1 MGKEV
6 LWEKLLK
13 EGLEIFRVFEDC
25 LGIEIIGLKISH
37 RGSIREIC

>member
-13 EGLEIFRVFEDC
+13 EGLKIFRVFKDC
-25 LGIEIIGLKISH
+25 LGIEIIGLKISY